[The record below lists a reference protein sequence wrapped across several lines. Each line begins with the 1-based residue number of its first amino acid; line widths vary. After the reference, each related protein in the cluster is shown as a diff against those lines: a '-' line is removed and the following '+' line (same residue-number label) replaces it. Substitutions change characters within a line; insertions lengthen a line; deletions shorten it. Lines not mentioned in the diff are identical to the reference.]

1 MLGTGANAVYYDQVA
16 VARPFE
22 CYDESH
28 GHPVGG
34 GTWWT
39 EGYRKMLEP
48 MHETFSARNMPITS
62 ELAGDQWLD
71 LIDGYL
77 VCGAPHDDEVPFMPA
92 VYSGYAIYFG
102 SEENMCDPE
111 DTFMSWQYKYFTW
124 GVMPGWFD
132 RWDIGEER
140 FASQRSVIARLAK
153 IRRAAADYMVYGSL
167 DGEVD
172 FVEKPQVHEYK
183 MNYLWR
189 PTTWIDKVHQSD
201 LHGTVWTSRKD
212 SSRAIFVANAARSVR
227 TVSFR
232 LPACGFEVVSLP
244 ETDGVSYS
252 EKGGIG
258 TLVLPGSG
266 IAFLK
271 SN

>member
-1 MLGTGANAVYYDQVA
+1 MPPTSRCEFSIRASSIRKFLPPVQKGSGDVMRAWAEKGVMVMPYTNPRLWDTNSAGWVFAKDHACRWRTGDYRTVSYQGKPCAIMCPSSDKWKECVWKWSAQVAATGANAVYY
-16 VARPFE
+16 
-22 CYDESH
+22 
-28 GHPVGG
+28 
-34 GTWWT
+34 
-39 EGYRKMLEP
+39 
-48 MHETFSARNMPITS
+48 
-62 ELAGDQWLD
+62 
-71 LIDGYL
+71 
-77 VCGAPHDDEVPFMPA
+77 
-92 VYSGYAIYFG
+92 
-102 SEENMCDPE
+102 
-111 DTFMSWQYKYFTW
+111 KYFTW
-124 GVMPGWFD
+124 GVLPGWFD

-232 LPACGFEVVSLP
+232 LPAGGFKVVSLP